1 MNQSAKVDL
10 EKENISLKREIESLR
25 SELAYLKRIIF
36 GKKSERFLSEEPT
49 LPPNTLFTLEEKE
62 ENKIENLTEQI
73 SYEREK
79 PIRKRGGRKELPAHL
94 PREIQV
100 IEPEDKK
107 ETDRRI
113 GVLVTEQLEFIPG
126 VMKVHRIERPKYIDE
141 QTQKIK
147 IATLPHRPVDKSQ
160 FGPRMMTHVI
170 VSKYIDHTP
179 IYRKIEQFKREHDV
193 MISRSSLGESLHQY
207 LDILTPL
214 YELHRN
220 QVLQQTYIQTD
231 ETGYK
236 VQSEDKKGTTH
247 LGYMW
252 ASRSPVDN
260 LVLFTYQRSRSGQS
274 MTEHLGSFKGK
285 LQVDGYHVYEKLGEV
300 PDMTLFGCWAHARRK
315 FEQASKNGQ
324 KEADPILKDI
334 QDLYKIERK
343 CRDEKWNHNRR
354 MLIRQ
359 ELCVDIL
366 NRIKSNLED
375 LSIKNILPKSTLGEA
390 IGYTLKRWKQ
400 LSLYIHHGEVEIDNN
415 LLEND
420 IRPIALGR
428 KNYLFAGS
436 HDSAQRAALIYSFFA
451 TCKMHGINPSDWL
464 LDVLL
469 RIKEHHINKL
479 DELLPQNWKPLLI

>member
-1 MNQSAKVDL
+1 MIESIKIDL
-10 EKENISLKREIESLR
+10 EKENLALKKEIDSLR
-25 SELAYLKRIIF
+25 AELAYLKRVIF
-36 GKKSERFLSEEPT
+36 GKKSERFLSEEPP
-49 LPPNTLFTLEEKE
+49 LPSNTLFTLEDKE
-62 ENKIENLTEQI
+62 ENKVENLTEQI

-79 PIRKRGGRKELPAHL
+79 PIKKKGGRKELPAHL
-94 PREIQV
+94 PREIEI

-126 VMKVHRIERPKYIDE
+126 IMKVHRIERPKYVDA

-147 IATLPHRPVDKSQ
+147 IASLPQRPVDKSQ

-179 IYRKIEQFKREHDV
+179 VYRKIEQFKREHDV
-193 MISRSSLGESLHQY
+193 VISRSSLGESLHQY

-214 YELHRN
+214 YERHKN
-220 QVLQQTYIQTD
+220 QVLQQGYIQTD

-247 LGYMW
+247 LGFLW
-252 ASRSPVDN
+252 ASRSPVNN
-260 LVLFTYQRSRSGQS
+260 LVLFSYQRSRSGQS
-274 MTEHLGSFKGK
+274 MTEHLGDFKGK
-285 LQVDGYHVYEKLGEV
+285 LQVDGYSAYEKLGSD
-300 PDMTLFGCWAHARRK
+300 PAMTLFGCWAHARRK

-324 KEADPILKDI
+324 KEADFILKDI
-334 QDLYKIERK
+334 QDLYKIERQ
-343 CRDEKWNHNRR
+343 CRDEKLDHDQRVQ
-354 MLIRQ
+354 IRK
-359 ELCVDIL
+359 EKSNDIL
-366 NRIKSNLED
+366 NRIKFNLDE
-375 LSIKNILPKSTLGEA
+375 LSFKNILPTSTLGEA

-400 LSLYIHHGEVEIDNN
+400 LTQYILHGEVEIDNN

-436 HDSAQRAALIYSFFA
+436 HPSAQRAAMIYSFFA
-451 TCKMHGINPSDWL
+451 TCKMYGINPFDWL
-464 LDVLL
+464 LDVFL

-479 DELLPQNWKPLLI
+479 DELLPQNWTPKIL